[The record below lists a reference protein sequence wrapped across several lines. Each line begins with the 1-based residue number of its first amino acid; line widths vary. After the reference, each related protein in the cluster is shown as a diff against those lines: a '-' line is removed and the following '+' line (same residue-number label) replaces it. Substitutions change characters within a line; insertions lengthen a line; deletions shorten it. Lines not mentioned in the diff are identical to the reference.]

1 MASTTSQ
8 HYITA
13 MQQRTHTVHRHA
25 YTHTCLDFVQ
35 PAFFR
40 KLLQVGYGSPTG
52 GSLLTPSGVTK
63 VGGAVARERSR
74 QEAAKQPHK
83 LVGV

>member
-63 VGGAVARERSR
+63 VGGQLPASAAGKR
-74 QEAAKQPHK
+74 QRNS
-83 LVGV
+83 LTS